1 MPVRNIILFNC
12 FISSYFPAILL
23 ADGASDATPEEVAA
37 QRARLKEAIRKLE
50 ESREERERVNNKH
63 SEEQDNDDPNQENT
77 VKELEGWDETIDLC
91 LRIMEEVVNW
101 LAN

>member
-1 MPVRNIILFNC
+1 M
-12 FISSYFPAILL
+12 
-23 ADGASDATPEEVAA
+23 AA

-77 VKELEGWDETIDLC
+77 VKELEG
-91 LRIMEEVVNW
+91 
-101 LAN
+101 